1 MVIKYE
7 CIKCEFKR
15 LGITNREVAKIL
27 GISVSGLDK
36 RIKIDAP
43 SIHWIT
49 YGLSKYYGKKS
60 DDL

>member
-36 RIKIDAP
+36 RIKIDQYMKE
-43 SIHWIT
+43 IIYT
-49 YGLSKYYGKKS
+49 
-60 DDL
+60 